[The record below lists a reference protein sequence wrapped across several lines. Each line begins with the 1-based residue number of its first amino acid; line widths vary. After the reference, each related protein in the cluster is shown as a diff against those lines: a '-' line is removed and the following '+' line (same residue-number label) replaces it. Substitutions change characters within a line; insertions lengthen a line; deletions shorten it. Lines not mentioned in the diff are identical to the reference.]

1 MKRTLMAAISLL
13 LFAGIVA
20 SCSGGG
26 GDSSGGG
33 GGGGSDTG
41 VEFGIKANDQLR
53 RYQTFIAGAHPT
65 MTGVEVRVR
74 KKSAADFYTC
84 LSAELYETDA
94 QHRPSVLLAMTSIPT
109 GTLGTGFANLGAPL
123 TYHGLVS
130 GKEYAVV
137 LEQYNAFG
145 ANAGFEWS
153 VSNVSA
159 STYFG
164 KQENGVWIDES
175 NLGDGWLAIAMD
187 DSIGTNPA
195 AGSPDTSFGTAGTMT
210 AALPNIS
217 APMSAAVQPD
227 GKTVIAMFDVLN
239 LSGFIV
245 ARYNKDGSPDTT
257 FHSTGLVSTPVG
269 TGMSEAVAVQPDG
282 KLVVAG
288 GSVVGSN
295 YVFALARYNSDGS
308 LDATF
313 HSTGTVTTPIGTSSY
328 ATAVAIQP
336 DGKIVAA
343 GDSTSGFVLARYSID
358 GSLDTAFNTSGTVT
372 APTEPSNLFAVAIQP
387 DGKIVAAG
395 HAFSGF
401 TLVRYN
407 SNGSPDTTFNST
419 GMVTTLIGLD
429 SAARSIAFQ
438 PDGKILVTGMS
449 YTSSVDYFALAR
461 YNVDG
466 SPDTTFNS
474 TGTVTTLVGED
485 SAANAVALQPDGK
498 IVVAG
503 SANSGGV
510 NSFGLARYNSNGS
523 LDTTFNGTGT
533 VIKSVGAYS
542 GANAVAIGPDGKITA
557 VGASDSSIAV
567 VRYNP

>member
-1 MKRTLMAAISLL
+1 MKRMLMTVTALF

-26 GDSSGGG
+26 GGGG
-33 GGGGSDTG
+33 NNQSGSDTG
-41 VEFGIKANDQLR
+41 VGFGIKANDQLR
-53 RYQTFIAGAHPT
+53 RYQTFIAGSHPT

-74 KKSAADFYTC
+74 KKSAADFYSC

-109 GTLGTGFANLGAPL
+109 VTLGTDFTNLGAPL
-123 TYHGLVS
+123 SYHGLAS

-137 LEQYNAFG
+137 LEQYDAFG

-153 VSNVSA
+153 VSDVSA

-164 KQENGVWIDES
+164 KQENGVWTDES
-175 NLGDGWLAIAMD
+175 SLGDGWLSVSAD

-210 AALPNIS
+210 SAIPNSPAPLS
-217 APMSAAVQPD
+217 AVIQPD
-227 GKTVIAMFDVLN
+227 GKTVIAFFDVMSQ
-239 LSGFIV
+239 SGFIV
-245 ARYNKDGSPDTT
+245 ARYNSDGSPDTT
-257 FHSTGLVSTPVG
+257 FHSTGLVSTPIG
-269 TGMSEAVAVQPDG
+269 TSISEAVAIQPDG

-288 GSVVGSN
+288 GSSDGSN
-295 YVFALARYNSDGS
+295 NVFALARYNVDGS
-308 LDATF
+308 LDTAF
-313 HSTGTVTTPIGTSSY
+313 HSTGTVTTPIESNSY

-343 GDSTSGFVLARYSID
+343 GDSTSGFALARYNSD
-358 GSLDTAFNTSGTVT
+358 GSLDTSFNTSGTVT
-372 APTEPSNLFAVAIQP
+372 APTAPSNLHALAIRS
-387 DGKIVAAG
+387 DGKIVAVG
-395 HAFSGF
+395 TSPGGF

-407 SNGSPDTTFNST
+407 IN
-419 GMVTTLIGLD
+419 
-429 SAARSIAFQ
+429 
-438 PDGKILVTGMS
+438 
-449 YTSSVDYFALAR
+449 
-461 YNVDG
+461 G

-474 TGTVTTLVGED
+474 TGTVATLIGTDSAAKAVALQPDGKIVVAGMSYSGGVDFFALARYNVDGSLDTTLNSTGTVTTLIGTD

-503 SANSGGV
+503 IAYSGGAY
-510 NSFGLARYNSNGS
+510 SFALARYNGDGS
-523 LDTTFNGTGT
+523 LDTTFNATGT
-533 VIKSVGAYS
+533 IIKSIGASS

-557 VGASDSSIAV
+557 VGNSGSYVAV